1 MLQKVSYFIFVVIA
15 FSLAS
20 GRTLYAEETLGSA
33 IDALVGA
40 QGRDAIHHT
49 ELSIKHTKESIRQGL
64 AKHPY
69 ALVRHAKEALNE
81 IEIADK
87 DNDDNPHTKEAIKH
101 LNATIASGQRAETSL
116 ATKHAEAALSHLIQ
130 AIH

>member
-1 MLQKVSYFIFVVIA
+1 MLRKTSCFIFVVIA
-15 FSLAS
+15 LSLAS
-20 GRTLYAEETLGSA
+20 ERALYAQESLGSA
-33 IDALVGA
+33 IDALVGV

-49 ELSIKHTKESIRQGL
+49 ELSINHTKESIRQGRE
-64 AKHPY
+64 KHPD
-69 ALVRHAKEALNE
+69 ALVRQAKEALNE
-81 IEIADK
+81 IEIANK

-116 ATKHAEAALSHLIQ
+116 ATKHAEAALSHLMQ

>member
-49 ELSIKHTKESIRQGL
+49 ELSINHTKESIRQGL